1 LAKLLP
7 PQWSLLPMQACSIR
21 AGGKVTDLTA
31 RAWAAGET
39 AEVVRATIQLL
50 LLGEPGQHGTG
61 CIPKSALLEVV
72 PARGT
77 AELADIIRIRHVSG
91 DVSTISL
98 KAYSQRRE
106 RFQGATIDYPW
117 LDEERNA
124 EHGFSLL

>member
-1 LAKLLP
+1 LP
-7 PQWSLLPMQACSIR
+7 S
-21 AGGKVTDLTA
+21 
-31 RAWAAGET
+31 

-61 CIPKSALLEVV
+61 CIPKSALLEIV

-77 AELADIIRIRHVSG
+77 AELADIICG
-91 DVSTISL
+91 DVSTICL

-124 EHGFSLL
+124 GHGFSLL